1 VQQLTTEVIEITP
14 LMAKRL
20 LDDEGRPRNR
30 TIRPREVEKLAA
42 AMQSNTFDGTI
53 GETLVLTAP
62 LDKGGKL
69 LDGQHRLKAI
79 EITGIPQKMLA
90 VYGVESSALA
100 KMGQGR
106 KRSIQDFLTIHNI
119 PDAGNVAA
127 AVIQMIVW
135 EAHHTFEPR
144 KAGYTASPDGV
155 LDWITDH
162 ERIVECVKRAH
173 AIRDWG
179 LPVSTIAA
187 LYYLFSEK
195 DREDAE
201 IFFTRLRHGIDLE
214 EDDPI
219 LALREKMRTITATRR
234 RLPRDEFA
242 AICIKAWNA
251 YRNGEPIKALSF
263 RVGGAR
269 PEKMPEII

>member
-1 VQQLTTEVIEITP
+1 MQNVTTEVVEITP
-14 LMAKRL
+14 LMAKRML
-20 LDDEGRPRNR
+20 EDDARPRNR
-30 TIRPREVEKLAA
+30 SIRPREVEKLAA
-42 AMQSNTFDGTI
+42 AMQSGTFDGLT
-53 GETLVLTAP
+53 GETIVLTAP

-79 EITGIPQKMLA
+79 EITGIPQRTLVA
-90 VYGVESSALA
+90 YGVDAAALA

-106 KRSIQDFLTIHNI
+106 KRTIQDYLTIHGV

-127 AVIQMIVW
+127 AVTQMIVW

-144 KAGYTASPDGV
+144 KASYTAAPDEV
-155 LDWITDH
+155 LNWITDH

-187 LYYLFSEK
+187 LYYLFSEQ

-219 LALREKMRTITATRR
+219 LALREKMRSITASRR

-242 AICIKAWNA
+242 AICIKSWNA
-251 YRNGEPIKALSF
+251 YRQGEPIKALSF

-269 PEKMPEII
+269 PEKMPEIL